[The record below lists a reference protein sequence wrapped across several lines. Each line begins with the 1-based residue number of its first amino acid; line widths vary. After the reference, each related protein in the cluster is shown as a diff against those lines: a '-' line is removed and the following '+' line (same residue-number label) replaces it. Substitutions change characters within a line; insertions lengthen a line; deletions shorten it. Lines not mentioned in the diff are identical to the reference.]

1 MNHMELYD
9 LIVIG
14 GGPGGY
20 LAAERAAHA
29 GLKTL
34 LFEKNSL
41 GGVCLNEGC
50 IPSKALLNSAKTYLH
65 AKHASMYGV
74 NTENVTVD
82 QAKVIE
88 RKRKVVKTLVS
99 GVGAKMRQHK
109 VVVVKEE
116 ATIDGKCADGFKI
129 KSASGTYTG
138 KKLIIATG
146 SSAAVPP
153 IPGVKENLGDF
164 VCTNREV
171 LELTQIPEKFTVIG
185 GGVIG
190 LEMAAYYAAV
200 GSKVTVVEMLDHIAG
215 PTDCEISTRL
225 QKELEAMGITFLL
238 GHACEKVEPGKVYV
252 KAPDGAQKVI
262 EANKVL
268 LSIGRRANY
277 MNIGLETIGV
287 KTDRPGIVTDAMCRT
302 NVPDVYAI
310 GDVNGHHML
319 AHTAYREAEVA
330 VNTILGKKDYMRYHA
345 NPSVIYTMPEVASV
359 GLTEQECKE
368 KGREVEIKKL
378 SMMYSGRFVAENEG
392 ADGLCKII
400 VDKKTRLILGIHLIG
415 AYAGEMIWGGAQML
429 ETQLRVNDARQII
442 FPHPTVSEI
451 VREVLWEFSDK

>member
-1 MNHMELYD
+1 MSVIYD
-9 LIVIG
+9 LIVLG

-34 LFEKNSL
+34 LLEKRSL

-50 IPSKALLNSAKTYLH
+50 IPSKALLNSAKTFEH
-65 AKHASMYGV
+65 AKHSAAYGV
-74 NTENVTVD
+74 SCGDVKVD
-82 QAKVIE
+82 QAAVIA
-88 RKRKVVKTLVS
+88 RKAKVVRTLVS
-99 GVGAKMRQHK
+99 GVKAKMKAHGVTVIMEEGKISGKTAEGFQ
-109 VVVVKEE
+109 VVANGE
-116 ATIDGKCADGFKI
+116 
-129 KSASGTYTG
+129 TYTG
-138 KKLIIATG
+138 KKLIVATG

-164 VCTNREV
+164 VMTNREV
-171 LELTQIPEKFTVIG
+171 LDLTVIPEKFTVIG

-190 LEMAAYYAAV
+190 LEMAAYYASV
-200 GSKVTVVEMLDHIAG
+200 GAQVTVVEMLDHIAG
-215 PTDCEISTRL
+215 PTDREISTRL
-225 QKELEAMGITFLL
+225 QKELEAKGVTFLL
-238 GHACEKVEPGKVYV
+238 GHACEKIEKGAVYV
-252 KAPDGAQKVI
+252 KAPDGATKAI
-262 EANKVL
+262 PADKVL

-277 MNIGLETIGV
+277 MDIGLETIGV
-287 KTDRPGIVTDAMCRT
+287 QTERPGIKTDPMCRT

-330 VNTILGKKDYMRYHA
+330 VNNILGKKDYMRYHA

-359 GLTEQECKE
+359 GRTEEECKE
-368 KGREVEIKKL
+368 KGIEYEVKKL

-400 VDKKTRLILGIHLIG
+400 VDKKKRTVLGVHLIG
-415 AYAGEMIWGGAQML
+415 AYAGEMIWGAAQML
-429 ETQLRVNDARQII
+429 EMQLRVNDARQII

-451 VREVLWEFSDK
+451 IREVLWEFDD

>member
-1 MNHMELYD
+1 MELYD

-171 LELTQIPEKFTVIG
+171 LELTQIPEQFTVIG

-215 PTDCEISTRL
+215 PTDREISTRL

-400 VDKKTRLILGIHLIG
+400 VDKKTRLILGVHLIG

-429 ETQLRVNDARQII
+429 ETQFRVTDGRQII

-451 VREVLWEFSDK
+451 IREVLWEFPDK

>member
-1 MNHMELYD
+1 MELYD

-153 IPGVKENLGDF
+153 IPGVKENLGNF

-215 PTDCEISTRL
+215 PTDREISTRL

-252 KAPDGAQKVI
+252 KAPDGTQKVI

-345 NPSVIYTMPEVASV
+345 NPSVIYTIPEVASV
-359 GLTEQECKE
+359 GKTEEDCKAQ
-368 KGREVEIKKL
+368 GVEYELKKL

-400 VDKKTRLILGIHLIG
+400 VDKKTRLILGVHLIG

-429 ETQLRVNDARQII
+429 ETQFRVTDGRQII

-451 VREVLWEFSDK
+451 IREVLWEFPDK

>member
-1 MNHMELYD
+1 MVYD

-65 AKHASMYGV
+65 AKHASLYGV
-74 NTENVTVD
+74 SADNVTVD
-82 QAKVIE
+82 QKKVIE
-88 RKRKVVKTLVS
+88 RKRRVIKTLVS
-99 GVGAKMRQHK
+99 GVGAKMKQHG
-109 VVVVKEE
+109 VTVIKEE
-116 ATIDGKCADGFKI
+116 AIIDGETTEGYKV
-129 KSASGTYTG
+129 KSASGEYVG
-138 KKLIIATG
+138 KRLIIATG

-153 IPGVKENLGDF
+153 IPGVKENLGTF

-171 LELTQIPEKFTVIG
+171 LELQEIPGKFTVIG

-215 PTDCEISTRL
+215 PTDREISSRL

-238 GHACEKVEPGKVYV
+238 GHACEKVEPGKVFV
-252 KAPDGAQKVI
+252 KAQGGEQKVI
-262 EANKVL
+262 EADKVL

-277 MNIGLETIGV
+277 MNIGLESIGV
-287 KTDRPGIVTDAMCRT
+287 ETDRPGIITDNLCRT

-330 VNTILGKKDYMRYHA
+330 VNTILGKKDYMRYSA

-359 GLTEQECKE
+359 GRTEEDCKAE
-368 KGREVEIKKL
+368 GIAYEVKKL

-400 VDKKTRLILGIHLIG
+400 VDKEKRTVLGVHLIG
-415 AYAGEMIWGGAQML
+415 AYAGEMIWGGAAML
-429 ETQLRVNDARQII
+429 ETQMRVTDARQII

-451 VREVLWEFSDK
+451 IREVLWEFKD